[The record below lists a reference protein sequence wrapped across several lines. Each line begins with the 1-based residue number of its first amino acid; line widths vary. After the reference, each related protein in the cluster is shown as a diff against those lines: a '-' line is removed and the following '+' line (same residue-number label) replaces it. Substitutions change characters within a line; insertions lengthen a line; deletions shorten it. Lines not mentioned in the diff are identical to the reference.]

1 MSKSKLAI
9 GSVQFGLNYGVANKT
24 GKVTQS
30 DVKGILQF
38 ALKNGIDTIDTAI
51 AYGDSEACLGAVG
64 CSDFKVVT
72 KLPAFPDDCVDVG
85 GWAREQVSASLSR
98 LRVKSLNGLL
108 LHRPDQLL
116 SSNGAQLYKA
126 LQVLKDNGIVDKVG
140 VSIYSPNELDLL
152 SPKYHFDLVQAPF
165 NLVDRRIQSSGWL
178 SRLKDS
184 GVEVHTRSAFLQG
197 LLLMSEMDI
206 PVKFA
211 PWRELWSK
219 WHAWL
224 DLSKLS
230 AVQACLGFPFSF
242 PEIDKVI
249 VGVDGLNQL
258 IQIVSAEQSD
268 FCADFPDLQCQDES
282 LINPSRWAV
291 L

>member
-1 MSKSKLAI
+1 MSKSKLAL
-9 GSVQFGLNYGVANKT
+9 GSVQFGLNYGVANQT
-24 GKVTQS
+24 GKVTHS
-30 DVKGILQF
+30 DVKRILQL
-38 ALKNGIDTIDTAI
+38 ASKNGIDTIDTAI
-51 AYGDSEACLGAVG
+51 AYGDSEACLGVAG
-64 CSDFKVVT
+64 CSAFKLVT
-72 KLPAFPDDCVDVG
+72 KLPAFPDDCVDIGEWVQ
-85 GWAREQVSASLSR
+85 EQASASLSR
-98 LRVKSLNGLL
+98 LGVQSVSALL

-116 SSNGAQLYKA
+116 GSNGAQLYKA
-126 LQVLKDNGIVDKVG
+126 LQVLKNSGKVDKVG

-152 SPKYHFDLVQAPF
+152 SPRYHFDLVQAPF
-165 NLVDRRIQSSGWL
+165 NLVDRRLQSSGWL

-184 GVEVHTRSAFLQG
+184 GVEIHTRSTFLQG

-211 PWRELWSK
+211 PWQELWSK

-230 AVQACLGFPFSF
+230 AVQACLDFPFSF

-249 VGVDGLNQL
+249 VGVDGLSQFV
-258 IQIVSAEQSD
+258 QIVSAKRNYSH
-268 FCADFPDLQCQDES
+268 AGFPDLQCQDES
-282 LINPSRWAV
+282 LINPSRWLA